1 MPGQWE
7 PWLCAAQSLTSKN
20 EQRTMFKSKPTMLS
34 YDVQK
39 SRSTAIQQNA
49 GGFPSISVRQI
60 CHLKGTSMILRK
72 AWPKA
77 PVKQLAPA
85 WMEHLVVGILV

>member
-1 MPGQWE
+1 MKGQWE

-20 EQRTMFKSKPTMLS
+20 EQRTMLKSKPTMLS

-49 GGFPSISVRQI
+49 GGLPLRQRQGNMPFEGYIHDPS
-60 CHLKGTSMILRK
+60 
-72 AWPKA
+72 
-77 PVKQLAPA
+77 
-85 WMEHLVVGILV
+85 